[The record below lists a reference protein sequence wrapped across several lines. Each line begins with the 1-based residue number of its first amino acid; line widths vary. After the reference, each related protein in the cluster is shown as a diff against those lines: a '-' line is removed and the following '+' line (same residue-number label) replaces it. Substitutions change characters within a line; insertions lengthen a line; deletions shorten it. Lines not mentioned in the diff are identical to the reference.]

1 MNIWIMEVSDREE
14 TRKGEEKIFEETKEK
29 ISHI

>member
-1 MNIWIMEVSDREE
+1 MEVSDREE
-14 TRKGEEKIFEETKEK
+14 TRKGEEKIFEETWEK